1 MLKRTYSPNYKDE
14 DEDLD
19 AVARE
24 EREYS
29 DDEDYEYEYEE
40 GEDDDINERED
51 AMYSFYQKELERY
64 YDWLYKD
71 RYY

>member
-1 MLKRTYSPNYKDE
+1 MLKWTYSPNYKDE

-29 DDEDYEYEYEE
+29 DEDYEYEE

-51 AMYSFYQKELERY
+51 AIYRGYQKELERY
-64 YDWLYKD
+64 YNWLYK
-71 RYY
+71 

>member
-24 EREYS
+24 EREY
-29 DDEDYEYEYEE
+29 DDEDNDFEYEY
-40 GEDDDINERED
+40 DDDINERED